1 MSARYERAR
10 IAAQRKVDQEGRK
23 TSITNSDVADSM
35 NQDPAPYQDEIKNST
50 ELRSIRK
57 GDQDP
62 QVLAGKAEQQ
72 AAGSR
77 QQVLD
82 DKQYGGPEVL
92 AEEAQEEKEVRSLL
106 RRSTRKKATS
116 ISQTDSFK
124 GLRDRVTGSMHGRSS
139 GIIGMESSR

>member
-10 IAAQRKVDQEGRK
+10 VAAQRKVDQESSK
-23 TSITNSDVADSM
+23 TITNSNVADSM
-35 NQDPAPYQDEIKNST
+35 NQDPAPYQDEIKNSI
-50 ELRSIRK
+50 ELRSIPKR
-57 GDQDP
+57 DQQP
-62 QVLAGKAEQQ
+62 QVPVGKAELQ

-82 DKQYGGPEVL
+82 DKQDGGLRVL
-92 AEEAQEEKEVRSLL
+92 VEEAQEEKEARSIL
-106 RRSTRKKATS
+106 RSSTRKKATS

-124 GLRDRVTGSMHGRSS
+124 GLRDRVTGSMHGRPG